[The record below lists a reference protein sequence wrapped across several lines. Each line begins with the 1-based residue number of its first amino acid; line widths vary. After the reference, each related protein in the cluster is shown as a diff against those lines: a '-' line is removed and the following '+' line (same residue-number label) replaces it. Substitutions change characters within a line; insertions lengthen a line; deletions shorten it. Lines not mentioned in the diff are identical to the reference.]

1 MQWREL
7 SDLIAIQ
14 EISIESCVTMLI
26 MMIMTT
32 VSGFLKTQ
40 QNVLKRYSTI
50 RFDDHNHHAFMK
62 GIFICFSK
70 AQLQCATSHMHG

>member
-40 QNVLKRYSTI
+40 LKRYSTI